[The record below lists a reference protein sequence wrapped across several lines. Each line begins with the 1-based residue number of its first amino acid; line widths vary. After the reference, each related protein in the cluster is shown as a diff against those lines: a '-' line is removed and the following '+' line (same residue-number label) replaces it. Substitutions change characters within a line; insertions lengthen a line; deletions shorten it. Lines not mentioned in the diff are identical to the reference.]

1 MREKVMAL
9 LAAAVLLF
17 GCGTPQR
24 DPSHE
29 LSVNPPS
36 QWTAEREASTGVS
49 QDGWVND
56 FSDDRLVG
64 IVGEALARNFN
75 LQAAAARLESARAM
89 AIIGSSDRWPEISAA
104 QSSTRLQRTDTG
116 GFAITSNR
124 SNNFR
129 LSLDLSWEIDLWGK
143 LRYRHGAAIADWEA
157 AKEDYRGA
165 RFSLAAQTAQAWFN
179 AIEAELQVDLAAE
192 TVRSYEANL
201 GTVEQRFR
209 AGITRAL
216 DLRLIRASVARARST
231 LAFRRR
237 QRDVAVRSLETLL
250 GRYPSYEIEISK
262 RLPMIRRSIPAGLPS
277 ELVSRRPDILAA
289 QERLAATELR
299 VGEAKRVR
307 LPAIRLTSSGGTST
321 NEFGQLLNG
330 DFKVW
335 SLANGV
341 FQPIF
346 QGPRLAANVKRWQAQ
361 YERTWADYSQQVL
374 TAFRE
379 VETALAAE
387 AYLATQEA
395 ALKTAVDESVGA
407 EDLAWDQYEKGLVDI
422 ITVLESQRRSFDS
435 KGQLLQITNARLQNR
450 VDLYLAL
457 GGDFGNT
464 EDESEESS
472 RKESRGSGEKREITE
487 TADEI
492 NKGAPNAG

>member
-9 LAAAVLLF
+9 STAAVLLY
-17 GCGTPQR
+17 GCATPQP

-29 LSVNPPS
+29 LSVRPPS
-36 QWTAEREASTGVS
+36 EWTAEGKASTKVS

-56 FSDDRLVG
+56 FSDDRLAK
-64 IVGEALARNFN
+64 IVGEALASNFN

-89 AIIGSSDRWPEISAA
+89 ALIGSADRWPEIFARQDSRRA
-104 QSSTRLQRTDTG
+104 QRTATG
-116 GFAITSNR
+116 GFAITSSR
-124 SNNFR
+124 SNNFG

-143 LRYRHGAAIADWEA
+143 LRYRHGAAKADWEA
-157 AKEDYRGA
+157 EKEEYRGA

-231 LAFRRR
+231 LAFRSR

-250 GRYPSYEIEISK
+250 GRYPSYEIELSK

-277 ELVSRRPDILAA
+277 ELLSRRPDILAA

-299 VGEAKRVR
+299 VGEAKRTR

-321 NEFGQLLNG
+321 SEFGQLLNS

-335 SLANGV
+335 SLANGI

-346 QGPRLAANVKRWQAQ
+346 QGPRLAANVKRWGAQ
-361 YERTWADYSQQVL
+361 YERAWADYSQQVL

-379 VETALAAE
+379 VETALAAA

-435 KGQLLQITNARLQNR
+435 KGQLLQITNQRLQNR

-457 GGDFGNT
+457 GGDFGKM
-464 EDESEESS
+464 DAESEDPA
-472 RKESRGSGEKREITE
+472 RKESRGPEEKREMTE
-487 TADEI
+487 TAEEI
-492 NKGAPNAG
+492 NEDAPNAG